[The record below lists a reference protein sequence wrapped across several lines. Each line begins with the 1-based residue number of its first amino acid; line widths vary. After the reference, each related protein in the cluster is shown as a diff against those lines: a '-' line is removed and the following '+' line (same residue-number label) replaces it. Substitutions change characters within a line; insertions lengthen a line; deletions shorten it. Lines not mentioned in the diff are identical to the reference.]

1 MARSSTE
8 AEYRSMAFT
17 VAELYWLHMFFHE
30 FHIPLTLSLC
40 LWVDNIWALTLS
52 FNPVFN
58 ARIKHIEVDYHFVRE
73 KILNKDLQAHYT
85 SIYDQP
91 SISLLKASLLHDSSY
106 FATSW
111 WFNPSPS
118 TWGGMLDK
126 IYPSQ
131 KNLMIHKQS

>member
-52 FNPVFN
+52 FSPVFN
-58 ARIKHIEVDYHFVRE
+58 ARIKQIEVDYHFVHE